1 MNGYQTERSSYEDEI
16 SNISTP
22 ISSHGDHAMEAA
34 FEKDGSHGYGN
45 TATPEE
51 PVGHA
56 PATPTSLNLVLT
68 RPRWIPAMR
77 RMDRSPI

>member
-22 ISSHGDHAMEAA
+22 ISSHGDHAMEAV
-34 FEKDGSHGYGN
+34 FEKGRPNGYGN
-45 TATPEE
+45 AAPQEE
-51 PVGHA
+51 PVGYA
-56 PATPTSLNLVLT
+56 PATPASLDIVLT
-68 RPRWIPAMR
+68 RSRWIPTMR

>member
-34 FEKDGSHGYGN
+34 FDRDGSNGYGN
-45 TATPEE
+45 AAPREE
-51 PVGHA
+51 PVGYA
-56 PATPTSLNLVLT
+56 PATPASLNFLLT
-68 RPRWIPAMR
+68 RPRWIPTMR